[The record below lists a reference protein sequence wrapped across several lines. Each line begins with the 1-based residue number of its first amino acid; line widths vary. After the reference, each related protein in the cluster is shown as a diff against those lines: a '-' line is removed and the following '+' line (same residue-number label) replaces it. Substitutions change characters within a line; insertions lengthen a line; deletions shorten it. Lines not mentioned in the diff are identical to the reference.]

1 MKLLNLKEEIKEIL
15 EELENMYE
23 ISELEEQVNNI
34 NKIRDY
40 IINLQQENKQ
50 LKEQL
55 LATQT
60 NEETFRL
67 EMEDITKIL
76 GLDEDTIFDDVKTYA
91 RSLKENKILRE
102 NAEHN
107 DKVVDKVNWENML
120 LKKENQSLKK
130 QLEENKDKINWY
142 ENFEINKT
150 IDKLRI
156 KHNNQQKEFIDYLEN
171 EIYSIEP
178 KGTGINYNCEY
189 DSEEDYINAM
199 EEQSKLNTFKEI
211 LSKYREIIGSDIN
224 VGSIGDKDE

>member
-40 IINLQQENKQ
+40 IINLQQEN
-50 LKEQL
+50 
-55 LATQT
+55 
-60 NEETFRL
+60 
-67 EMEDITKIL
+67 
-76 GLDEDTIFDDVKTYA
+76 
-91 RSLKENKILRE
+91 
-102 NAEHN
+102 
-107 DKVVDKVNWENML
+107 
-120 LKKENQSLKK
+120 QSLKK

-150 IDKLRI
+150 IDELRI
-156 KHNNQQKEFIDYLEN
+156 KHNNQQKKFIDYLEN

>member
-40 IINLQQENKQ
+40 IMKLQQENKI

-67 EMEDITKIL
+67 EMEDITRIL

-120 LKKENQSLKK
+120 LKKKYEQLKK
-130 QLEENKDKINWY
+130 QVDEYKKLGFKYLQDKNNNLE
-142 ENFEINKT
+142 T
-150 IDKLRI
+150 
-156 KHNNQQKEFIDYLEN
+156 QQKEFISYLEN

-178 KGTGINYNCEY
+178 KGTDINYNCEY

>member
-67 EMEDITKIL
+67 EMEDITRIL

-120 LKKENQSLKK
+120 LKKKYEQLKK
-130 QLEENKDKINWY
+130 QVDEYKKLGFKYLQDKNNNLE
-142 ENFEINKT
+142 T
-150 IDKLRI
+150 
-156 KHNNQQKEFIDYLEN
+156 QQKEFISYLEN